1 MAYNSIKKLLEHE
14 KPWEYSFDL
23 EWEKGGYDSI
33 KDPLERYF
41 IYKSTDPD
49 LVDSAYDEGK
59 SYTMNNLEKYG
70 EIPDPD
76 GFGGDVA
83 LSTELY
89 EKLWGRKNDIFG
101 NVVFGGD
108 TMNSVQTTLNELL
121 EVPELSEYH
130 NVERKGN
137 NSIRYCLQL
146 FSKYDKDDTKKEKIF
161 KKLCDKYVNLKE
173 YISSYHTMGNFVL
186 VPAGFN
192 EYRGDGKTDKS
203 SKKEKPSIFDFWDS
217 SLVHL
222 KKYGFGTKFKREY
235 FTRYI
240 NCFFLWDYVEAVKGE
255 DGKTEYRVKPLFK
268 SHEKIEEGE
277 NLEESKA
284 NWTNITVAEANGFM
298 GEVITLNENRGMFM
312 TALLRL
318 RTSEELKDV
327 SDRYFKYIQ
336 GEEFLSAVHENGFK
350 KAVNKLFDLLDGIKN
365 NDTNA
370 AVKKIRAD
378 LDEFLIDSIPIKRR
392 REIDAVLRKTEEE
405 IKKNAVKT
413 VSMEEFKKHV
423 EQMKA
428 KLLRDD
434 ET

>member
-33 KDPLERYF
+33 NDPLERYF
-41 IYKSTDPD
+41 IYKSTDPK
-49 LVDSAYDEGK
+49 LRVSPYNEGK

-76 GFGGDVA
+76 GFGGDAA

-146 FSKYDKDDTKKEKIF
+146 FSKYDKDDTKKIKIF
-161 KKLCDKYVNLKE
+161 KCLCNKYVNLKE

-186 VPAGFN
+186 VPAVFN
-192 EYRGDGKTDKS
+192 KYRGVGGFSND
-203 SKKEKPSIFDFWDS
+203 EEPSIFDFWDS

-222 KKYGFGTKFKREY
+222 KKYGFSTKFKREY

-240 NCFFLWDYVEAVKGE
+240 NCFFLWDYVDAVKGE
-255 DGKTEYRVKPLFK
+255 DGKTEYRVKPLFT

-298 GEVITLNENRGMFM
+298 GKVITFNENRGIFM
-312 TALLRL
+312 TVLLRL

-336 GEEFLSAVHENGFK
+336 GEEFLSAVHKNGFEE
-350 KAVNKLFDLLDGIKN
+350 AVNKLFALLDGIKN
-365 NDTNA
+365 
-370 AVKKIRAD
+370 
-378 LDEFLIDSIPIKRR
+378 
-392 REIDAVLRKTEEE
+392 EEE
-405 IKKNAVKT
+405 IKNNAVKT
-413 VSMEEFKKHV
+413 ASIEEFKKHV